1 VPSDVK
7 FIKCAFCKE
16 MVKEVVAR
24 AAEVRQKTKPLRADE
39 DDYGAALE
47 DICELGSTCICPLF
61 SLLTGLCFRAV
72 IGKASWLR
80 KLDIVDE
87 EDGTLGLKRY
97 DVEGTCRN
105 NCHTCALTCKRH
117 FNEYDIELASLL
129 YEGASAAKIEKA
141 LCHRLTGGTY
151 IFFFSFFIKRQ
162 PPPKKLLQPA
172 RNRSQSHHHRAPRMK
187 PSSLWRSTKSR
198 WSRYV
203 FFFFWAIAITYFI
216 FFPKQHMK
224 YLDFAGKNERQRT
237 VPPTTNTG
245 PTEKKGPQMTPQT
258 ENPLVNALIQDKVER
273 F

>member
-162 PPPKKLLQPA
+162 PPQKIIAACKEPIPKPPPSRTKDEA
-172 RNRSQSHHHRAPRMK
+172 FK
-187 PSSLWRSTKSR
+187 PVEVYEIHMEQVRFF
-198 WSRYV
+198 
-203 FFFFWAIAITYFI
+203 FFFFWLLLLLILI
-216 FFPKQHMK
+216 FSR
-224 YLDFAGKNERQRT
+224 NST
-237 VPPTTNTG
+237 
-245 PTEKKGPQMTPQT
+245 
-258 ENPLVNALIQDKVER
+258 
-273 F
+273 